1 MFLLQLF
8 RSDVTRV
15 MLLPAHLWC
24 APTTLN
30 MITRSKSAARVSVA
44 KRVGR
49 ELQAS
54 FIGIDSVV
62 LVQFFFLPTFR
73 LRFSSSGYSI
83 YCGQTE
89 WIPPEDYGLRCGA
102 CACNPSFSLS
112 DSVSWPLACI
122 FWLRTCDVFELL
134 RPTDKP
140 LLRCQ
145 MRKGSILA
153 FS

>member
-30 MITRSKSAARVSVA
+30 MITRSKSAARVAVA
-44 KRVGR
+44 KRVGK

-62 LVQFFFLPTFR
+62 LVHFFYRPPVFVFPQVGIVSTGDKQSGSRRRTTARGAVRVHAIPPSPSPTLYLGR
-73 LRFSSSGYSI
+73 SLVSSG
-83 YCGQTE
+83 CE
-89 WIPPEDYGLRCGA
+89 LA
-102 CACNPSFSLS
+102 MSLS
-112 DSVSWPLACI
+112 
-122 FWLRTCDVFELL
+122 F
-134 RPTDKP
+134 
-140 LLRCQ
+140 
-145 MRKGSILA
+145 
-153 FS
+153 